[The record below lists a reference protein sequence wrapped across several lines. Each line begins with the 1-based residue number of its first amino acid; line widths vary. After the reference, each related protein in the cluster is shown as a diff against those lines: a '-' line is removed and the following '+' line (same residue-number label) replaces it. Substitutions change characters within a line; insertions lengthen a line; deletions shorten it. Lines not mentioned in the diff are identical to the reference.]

1 MLFGAYNPSG
11 RLPVTFYYENYTSQI
26 LMTDMNM
33 RPFPGR
39 THKYLQVRGHHA
51 ALWRRAAPQ

>member
-51 ALWRRAAPQ
+51 A